1 MQKEMDTIKHR
12 TDDGVFD
19 DALLL
24 EDRADSGPAAAAGV
38 RANARGALRSPGA
51 RLRQSHLRES
61 TGLGAVTGAAACT
74 LFVVCN
80 TSKDNYNASCDKI
93 LARCSFWASQRDR
106 DGSPSDRDA
115 DERSTAETDS
125 AQLSSASID

>member
-1 MQKEMDTIKHR
+1 MRKSD
-12 TDDGVFD
+12 
-19 DALLL
+19 
-24 EDRADSGPAAAAGV
+24 AAAGS
-38 RANARGALRSPGA
+38 ARRRRGSVHAG
-51 RLRQSHLRES
+51 
-61 TGLGAVTGAAACT
+61 TCCT

-80 TSKDNYNASCDKI
+80 TYKDNYNASCEKI
-93 LARCSFWASQRDR
+93 PARCSFWVSQRDH